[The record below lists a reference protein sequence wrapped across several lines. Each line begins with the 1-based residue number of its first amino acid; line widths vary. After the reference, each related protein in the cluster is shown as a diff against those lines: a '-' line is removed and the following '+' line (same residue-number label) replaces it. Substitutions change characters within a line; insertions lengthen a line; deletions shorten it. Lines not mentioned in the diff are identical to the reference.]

1 MSYNNAPRDP
11 RNQPRRSERRPQA
24 SYDARYPQQRRPQA
38 SYDARYPQQR
48 HPQASYDARYPQ
60 QRRPQEMS
68 PDRRPS
74 RAVILIYVIM
84 ALLIV
89 GVCIIAISAML
100 KNKQNSPGS
109 GGNSAVLNANSSDNS
124 QGSAPEAPT
133 SSGTASEPA
142 SSVTVSEPTSSGN
155 AADPVTSS
163 VKPAEQPDTS
173 YETDP
178 PASSDGLTILGPNM
192 VYSGED
198 FSYSCKA
205 APGVEWECVGDSG
218 TITDDGKFTALKR
231 GEVTL
236 IARDTANNATGKLLV
251 HVVGSADEVDF
262 VPMVNNIPVV
272 NKTYPLPS
280 DYDPGGL
287 TAETNAAFK
296 KLVDGAAADGIN
308 IFLVSGYR
316 SYTKQQ
322 STYTYWC
329 NVYGNTEADRISA
342 RPGFSEHQLGM
353 AIDVNSLEESFAD
366 TAEGKWLKEHCWEYG
381 FIIRY
386 PKEKEHL
393 TGYAYE
399 PWHIRYLGKD
409 LAKKVTDSGL
419 CLEEY
424 LGIDSGY
431 RG

>member
-1 MSYNNAPRDP
+1 MSDYNTPRDP
-11 RNQPRRSERRPQA
+11 RNQPPQRRP
-24 SYDARYPQQRRPQA
+24 SQRRPQQMRP
-38 SYDARYPQQR
+38 DQR
-48 HPQASYDARYPQ
+48 PPRSVIVIYIIMA
-60 QRRPQEMS
+60 
-68 PDRRPS
+68 
-74 RAVILIYVIM
+74 ILILAICAVVF
-84 ALLIV
+84 IV
-89 GVCIIAISAML
+89 TL
-100 KNKQNSPGS
+100 KKTGDT
-109 GGNSAVLNANSSDNS
+109 NASQSSDSSSVSDPVSSGSSGSSENS
-124 QGSAPEAPT
+124 DASSGSAPEAPT
-133 SSGTASEPA
+133 SSGASEPN
-142 SSVTVSEPTSSGN
+142 SSGASEPNSSGASEPN
-155 AADPVTSS
+155 SSGSVEPNSSGAA
-163 VKPAEQPDTS
+163 EN
-173 YETDP
+173 P
-178 PASSDGLTILGPNM
+178 PASSDGLTILGANM
-192 VYSGED
+192 VYKGED
-198 FSYSCKA
+198 FSYSCKFTDDNRDFPDA
-205 APGVEWECVGDSG
+205 KWECVGDSG
-218 TITDDGKFTALKR
+218 TITDDGKFTALKS

-236 IARDTANNATGKLLV
+236 IARDTANNLTGKLLV

-280 DYDPGGL
+280 DYAPGGL

-296 KLVDGAAADGIN
+296 KLVDGAAADGLN
-308 IFLVSGYR
+308 IYVVSGYR

-322 STYTYWC
+322 GTYTYWC
-329 NVYGNTEADRISA
+329 NVYGNKEADRISA

-424 LGIDSGY
+424 LGIDSWY